1 MLQMKNILLVL
12 AAISS
17 ASALKVKEGGSEAVG
32 LTVELMGKWKLW
44 TDAHGKT
51 YESHEKK
58 MERLQVWLDNNGTY
72 PIVVI
77 VVFIV
82 QMRVYLLCFLAT
94 TARHHKKTAG
104 RVSRGRCT
112 GISQVTRHGISYCTY

>member
-17 ASALKVKEGGSEAVG
+17 ASALKVAEGGEGG

-72 PIVVI
+72 PIVI
-77 VVFIV
+77 VLIV
-82 QMRVYLLCFLAT
+82 AVVLVDESMLAVLLGNDRETSQKDCWTLRR
-94 TARHHKKTAG
+94 AR
-104 RVSRGRCT
+104 
-112 GISQVTRHGISYCTY
+112 

>member
-17 ASALKVKEGGSEAVG
+17 TNALKVAEGSEGG

-72 PIVVI
+72 LPAYRRDHSILAV
-77 VVFIV
+77 
-82 QMRVYLLCFLAT
+82 LLDNDEA
-94 TARHHKKTAG
+94 
-104 RVSRGRCT
+104 
-112 GISQVTRHGISYCTY
+112 